1 LPWIA
6 ITKMS
11 RLFRH
16 HGKQPMSEK
25 SRVLI
30 GLGEPGRLHYSKIV
44 QSRAKRTIIIPVATN
59 EACFLFCHQKRNLAL
74 IAPPQLHHGYLKLGD
89 EEQLLF

>member
-1 LPWIA
+1 
-6 ITKMS
+6 MS
-11 RLFRH
+11 QEVSPPQRHRDSIFR
-16 HGKQPMSEK
+16 E
-25 SRVLI
+25 
-30 GLGEPGRLHYSKIV
+30 
-44 QSRAKRTIIIPVATN
+44 SRAKRTIIIPVATN